1 MVQGLVLV
9 LGSARLLD
17 EGTRGRG
24 GQVQVNKEEQAQQC
38 NEMNWLSQLSSS
50 IRGIFSHFT
59 RHIVVLVDNP
69 P

>member
-50 IRGIFSHFT
+50 IRGMNILAFRPAH
-59 RHIVVLVDNP
+59 RGP
-69 P
+69 RR

>member
-24 GQVQVNKEEQAQQC
+24 GQVQVNKEKQAPTMQ
-38 NEMNWLSQLSSS
+38 
-50 IRGIFSHFT
+50 
-59 RHIVVLVDNP
+59 
-69 P
+69 